1 MKRHTEDRP
10 VLHAP
15 PPPSPAEI
23 DRERERREREA
34 AEAAPERGA
43 AWVDFYV

>member
-1 MKRHTEDRP
+1 MKRRTEDRP

-34 AEAAPERGA
+34 AERAPERGA
-43 AWVDFYV
+43 EWVDFYL

>member
-1 MKRHTEDRP
+1 MRQKDDSRP

-15 PPPSPAEI
+15 PPPSPQEI

-34 AEAAPERGA
+34 QESAPKRGA
-43 AWVDFYV
+43 AWVDFYL

>member
-1 MKRHTEDRP
+1 MKRRTEDRP

-34 AEAAPERGA
+34 AESAPKRGA
-43 AWVDFYV
+43 EWVDFYV